1 MFDLSILLT
10 GILIFCARVT
20 DVSLGTLRTLMTV
33 QGRMVV
39 TFLLGLVEVT
49 IWIFVITEVIA
60 KIQESPLLVV
70 FYAFGF
76 STGNV
81 VGIWVEK
88 KLAIGHVILRIL
100 TARHGPEM
108 TSSIRELG
116 FRVTEFQGS
125 GKRGP
130 VSELYVVCERRDLNR
145 IMRCA
150 QNIDPDVFYITETP
164 GQVRR
169 FRKQVSSPLTGWRS
183 VLKRK

>member
-1 MFDLSILLT
+1 MDSTIILT
-10 GILIFCARVT
+10 GLLIFCARVA
-20 DVSLGTLRTLMTV
+20 DVSIGTLRTLMTV
-33 QGRMVV
+33 QGRMLGA
-39 TFLLGLVEVT
+39 FCLGLVEVT
-49 IWIFVITEVIA
+49 IWIYVITEVIA
-60 KIQESPLLVV
+60 KIQSAPLLVV
-70 FYAFGF
+70 FYALGF

-108 TSSIRELG
+108 TQAIRDMG
-116 FRVTEFQGS
+116 FRVTEFLGQ

-145 IMRCA
+145 IMGCA
-150 QNIDPDVFYITETP
+150 QNIDPDVLYITEYP
-164 GQVRR
+164 GQVSR
-169 FRKQVSSPLTGWRS
+169 FRKQVNTPLTGWRS

>member
-1 MFDLSILLT
+1 MFDWGILLT
-10 GILIFCARVT
+10 GLLIFCARVV
-20 DVSLGTLRTLMTV
+20 DVSMGTLRTLVTV
-33 QGRMVV
+33 QGRMVAA
-39 TFLLGLVEVT
+39 FLLGLVEVT
-49 IWIFVITEVIA
+49 IWLYVITAIVA
-60 KIQESPLLVV
+60 KVQSNPILVV
-70 FYAFGF
+70 FYALGF

-108 TSSIRELG
+108 SHQIRELG

-130 VSELYVVCERRDLNR
+130 VSELYVVCDRRDLNR

-150 QNIDPDVFYITETP
+150 QGIDPNVFYITETP

-169 FRKQVSSPLTGWRS
+169 FRKQLVGPLTGWRAII
-183 VLKRK
+183 KRK

>member
-1 MFDLSILLT
+1 MLDWGIFLT
-10 GILIFCARVT
+10 GILIFCARVA
-20 DVSLGTLRTLMTV
+20 DVSMGTLRTLMTV
-33 QGRMVV
+33 QGRMVWA
-39 TFLLGLVEVT
+39 FLLGLVEVT
-49 IWIFVITEVIA
+49 IWIFVITKVIA
-60 KIQESPLLVV
+60 SVHQSPVLVV

-81 VGIWVEK
+81 VGIWAEK
-88 KLAIGHVILRIL
+88 KLAIGHVILRLL

-108 TSSIRELG
+108 AESIRELG
-116 FRVTEFQGS
+116 FRVTEFKGQ

-130 VSELYVVCERRDLNR
+130 VSELYVVCERRELNR

-150 QNIDPDVFYITETP
+150 QGIDPDVFYITETP

-169 FRKQVSSPLTGWRS
+169 FRKQVSSPLTGWRA